1 MIEKFVKRWEA
12 RKHILREQF
21 AETGPTM
28 YEEVVKGVIGIL
40 HDPDEYAS
48 PDPNRIV
55 EIDHGE
61 YQGTLLY
68 VIGADNYQP
77 HIYWYVRI
85 NYGSC
90 GACDTLQS
98 ISDLGTWGQEK
109 PNDEQVRQ
117 YMILALHIVQGLRE
131 MGRTDA

>member
-12 RKHILREQF
+12 RKHLLREQF
-21 AETGPTM
+21 AETAPTT
-28 YEEVVKGVIGIL
+28 YEEVVKGVISIL

-48 PDPNRIV
+48 PDPNRII

-68 VIGADNYQP
+68 VIGADDYQP
-77 HIYWYVRI
+77 HIYWYVMI

-90 GACDTLQS
+90 SGCDTLTS
-98 ISDLGTWGQEK
+98 ISDLDTWGQER
-109 PNDEQVRQ
+109 PTDEQVRQ
-117 YMILALHIVQGLRE
+117 YMVLAMHIVQGLRE
-131 MGRTDA
+131 MGRTDT